1 VNPEPETTEPK
12 RKSNRARDGEPWY
25 KQYVMVLA
33 LMILVTLACLPLA
46 WVTDYHVSFIMFFAV
61 LALAWSFI
69 TKEGPVIFA
78 SVLSASMWAFF
89 FVPPF
94 NTMKISNYQDLIAV
108 VVFIAVA
115 IGAGLLTLFVRQNER
130 ISRKREEKTATL
142 FRLADRLAT
151 ADTFEQIVAIAKE
164 EVVRYFDTEIYFIL
178 QDGNG
183 VITHEQIDTEPD
195 GFDEAE
201 FSTAQWSFAHLLKA
215 GRYTDT
221 LSSGQFTFYPMKG
234 LNINLGVVAM
244 RLRKIIDS
252 ETELFLAR
260 FMRHVAST
268 MERLYYSMKVKNANI
283 LFESDKLYR
292 SLFNSMSH
300 EFRIPLA
307 SVMGSADTLLSD
319 DHPKE
324 IQTELLEAILT
335 ASTRLSRLVDN
346 MLNISRLENNKI
358 EARIAWMD
366 VNDLFGNVF
375 ESLKDELAPFRA
387 EAVVPESMPLVRLD
401 FGLIEQS
408 LYNLVDNSCKYAPA
422 GSTIRL
428 KAFYDNGY
436 VMIQESDRGPGF
448 AEEEIPL
455 LFNKFYKPD
464 NNREGGGLGLGLSI
478 VKGFIEAHSGTISIR
493 NRNNGGAEFTIKIPT
508 EISYTDNLITPII

>member
-1 VNPEPETTEPK
+1 
-12 RKSNRARDGEPWY
+12 
-25 KQYVMVLA
+25 MVLA

-94 NTMKISNYQDLIAV
+94 NTMKISNHQDLIAV
-108 VVFIAVA
+108 VVFIAVS

-164 EVVRYFDTEIYFIL
+164 EVVRYFDTEAYFIL

-183 VITHEQIDTEPD
+183 IITHEQIDTEPD

-201 FSTAQWSFAHLLKA
+201 FSTAQWCFAHLLKA

-221 LSSGQFTFYPMKG
+221 LSSGKFTFYPLKG

-244 RLRKIIDS
+244 RLRKSIDS

-268 MERLYYSMKVKNANI
+268 TERLYYSMKVKNANI

-292 SLFNSMSH
+292 NLFNSMSH

-307 SVMGSADTLLSD
+307 TVIGAADTLLAD
-319 DHPKE
+319 DHPAE
-324 IQTELLEAILT
+324 IQKELLEGVLT
-335 ASTRLSRLVDN
+335 ASTRLNRLVDN
-346 MLNISRLENNKI
+346 MLNISRLENHKI
-358 EARIAWMD
+358 SVRLGWVD
-366 VNDLFGNVF
+366 VNDLFNSLVD
-375 ESLKDELAPFRA
+375 SLKDELEPFQM
-387 EAVVPESMPLVRLD
+387 EITVPEGMPLVRFD

-408 LYNLVDNSCKYAPA
+408 LYNLIHNSCKYAPA
-422 GSTIRL
+422 GTKIRL
-428 KAFYDNGY
+428 KAFYDKGY
-436 VMIQESDRGPGF
+436 LILQESDRGPGF
-448 AEEEIPL
+448 SEVDIQNV
-455 LFNKFYKPD
+455 FNKFYRAD
-464 NNREGGGLGLGLSI
+464 NQAGGGLGLGLSI
-478 VKGFIEAHSGTISIR
+478 VKGFIEAHGGTIAIR
-493 NRNNGGAEFTIKIPT
+493 NRSNGGAEFTIKIPT
-508 EISYTDNLITPII
+508 EISYTDTLTTPIS